1 MIIGSGW
8 AKSMKLRVP
17 GGDSTRPTSAKVRA
31 AALNTLAPWLD
42 DANVLDVFAGAGGM
56 GIEALSRGARACVFV
71 ESGKQALRCL
81 HENVTELK
89 RRAEKQ
95 KIDVPN
101 IHILGSDASSTGD
114 RLKHIFKP
122 DVIFID
128 PPYVDVARWIDDLV
142 IPLRSNSH
150 SGTILMLE
158 HDNIEPTLARLGSG
172 VSGWKLV
179 KQKAYSDTMLSLFEF
194 EGD

>member
-8 AKSMKLRVP
+8 AKSMKMKVP

-42 DANVLDVFAGAGGM
+42 DANVLDVFAGAGAM
-56 GIEALSRGARACVFV
+56 GIEALSRGAKACVFV

-81 HENVTELK
+81 HDNVTELK

-95 KIDVPN
+95 QLEVPS
-101 IHILGSDASSTGD
+101 IHVLGSDASSTGD

-128 PPYVDVARWIDDLV
+128 PPYIDVAKWIDDLV
-142 IPLRSNSH
+142 IPLRANSH
-150 SGTILMLE
+150 PDTILMLE
-158 HDNIEPTLARLGSG
+158 HDNSQPTLDRLASG

-179 KQKAYSDTMLSLFEF
+179 KQKTYSDTMLSLFEY
-194 EGD
+194 EGE

>member
-8 AKSMKLRVP
+8 AKSMKMKVP
-17 GGDSTRPTSAKVRA
+17 GGTTSRPTSAKVRA

-42 DANVLDVFAGAGGM
+42 DANVLDVFAGAGAM
-56 GIEALSRGARACVFV
+56 GLEALSRGAKACVFV

-81 HENVTELK
+81 HDNVAELK

-95 KIDVPN
+95 QIDVPN

-128 PPYVDVARWIDDLV
+128 PPYVDVARWIDDLM
-142 IPLRSNSH
+142 IPLRTNSH
-150 SGTILMLE
+150 RDTILMLE
-158 HDNIEPTLARLGSG
+158 HDNSQLTLDRLMSG
-172 VSGWKLV
+172 VAGWKLV
-179 KQKAYSDTMLSLFEF
+179 KQKTYSDTMLSLFEF
-194 EGD
+194 EGE

>member
-8 AKSMKLRVP
+8 AKSMKMKVP

-42 DANVLDVFAGAGGM
+42 SANVLDVFAGAGGM
-56 GIEALSRGARACVFV
+56 GIEALSRGAKACVFV

-81 HENVTELK
+81 HENVAELK

-95 KIDVPN
+95 QIAVPDV
-101 IHILGSDASSTGD
+101 HILGSDASSTGD

-128 PPYVDVARWIDDLV
+128 PPYVDVPRWVDDLV

-150 SGTILMLE
+150 SDTILMLE
-158 HDNIEPTLARLGSG
+158 HDNSELTLARLESG

-179 KQKAYSDTMLSLFEF
+179 KQKTYSDTMLSLFEF
-194 EGD
+194 EGE

>member
-1 MIIGSGW
+1 M
-8 AKSMKLRVP
+8 
-17 GGDSTRPTSAKVRA
+17 
-31 AALNTLAPWLD
+31 
-42 DANVLDVFAGAGGM
+42 
-56 GIEALSRGARACVFV
+56 FV

-81 HENVTELK
+81 HDNVAELK

-95 KIDVPN
+95 QIEVPS
-101 IHILGSDASSTGD
+101 IHVLGSDASSTGD

-142 IPLRSNSH
+142 IPLKANSH
-150 SGTILMLE
+150 EGTILMLE
-158 HDNIEPTLARLGSG
+158 HGNSLPTLDRLASG

-179 KQKAYSDTMLSLFEF
+179 KQKTYSDTMLSLFEL
-194 EGD
+194 EGE